1 MFSSVHQSEVVK
13 HLIII
18 NAIMMVATFLAQS
31 VFRLPLTAYLGLYY
45 IDFDAFQPWQI
56 VTHMFMHGGLAHIF
70 FNMYA
75 LFIFGVIL
83 ERVWGAQRFLFYY
96 LFTGLM
102 AAVFQLGA
110 TAVEYQLMYGTIF
123 PISQGFSEPAIP
135 MVGASGA
142 VMGVV
147 AAFGVLF
154 PNTQLQLLFP
164 PVRLTAKWLVIIVI
178 GIDVLMLFMGN
189 TGIAHWAH
197 IGGALSG
204 FLLIKLVWGRDR
216 NTFY

>member
-1 MFSSVHQSEVVK
+1 MVK

-18 NAIMMVATFLAQS
+18 NALMMVATFLAQS

-45 IDFDAFQPWQI
+45 FDFEAFQPWQI
-56 VTHMFMHGGLAHIF
+56 VTHMFMHGGLMHIF

-123 PISQGFSEPAIP
+123 PISQGFDESAIP

>member
-123 PISQGFSEPAIP
+123 PISQGISEPAIP

-164 PVRLTAKWLVIIVI
+164 PVRLTAKWLVVIVI